1 MTQPHAAGDSEGR
14 AHFTWPFE
22 VRDYECDLQGIV
34 NNAVYLHY
42 LEHAR
47 HQFLKQA
54 GISFAALS
62 KAGVNLVVVRAEIDY
77 KAPLRSGNRFTVGL
91 RMERLS
97 PVRFQFLQEIRRLD
111 GARQT
116 LILTSRFVCAAMDA
130 RGRPMIPK
138 TLEPLF
144 ERHSPG
150 QADGQGR

>member
-1 MTQPHAAGDSEGR
+1 MTQRRAAGGPEHR
-14 AHFTWPFE
+14 AHFTLPFE

-34 NNAVYLHY
+34 NNAAYLHY

-54 GISFAALS
+54 GFSFAELS
-62 KAGVNLVVVRAEIDY
+62 KAGINLVVVRAEIDY

-97 PVRFQFLQEIRRLD
+97 PVRFQFLQDIHRLD
-111 GARQT
+111 GGAPA

-138 TLEPLF
+138 RLEPLF
-144 ERHSPG
+144 V
-150 QADGQGR
+150 AGRDHVG